1 MIFTNIRLLMY
12 GAAAA
17 AVIGAFTWIYFEGK
31 EEAREEC
38 MAKNAEVIQMWE
50 DALTEAEEQNRVL
63 AADLAVYL
71 AKKAEVEAART
82 QEVIKYVEKDPSS
95 DTVIFD
101 ADGLRLLNDAQKGIV
116 TPSE

>member
-1 MIFTNIRLLMY
+1 MIFSGVRLLVY

-17 AVIGAFTWIYFEGK
+17 AIIGAFTWIYFEGK

-38 MAKNAEVIQMWE
+38 LAAQAEVIKMWE
-50 DALTEAEEQNRVL
+50 DALAEAEEHNKVL

-71 AKKAEVEAART
+71 NKKAEVEAVRT

-101 ADGLRLLNDAQKGIV
+101 ADGLRLLNEAQRGSL
-116 TPSE
+116 TNGE